1 MLNEIKDII
10 HYSPL
15 TAQIVIKNGP
25 VARAARPG
33 HFAILRFDPEGMRIP
48 FSIVKTNAE
57 EETLSII
64 IHRAEGLGD
73 VLSTLR
79 PGMVIPDLLGPLG
92 QAMEIDTDSTVICV
106 GDGAGFVPL
115 LPVIRSCREC
125 NTRVIS
131 VFSEQTAQAT
141 CLHPLVEK
149 YSEIIGTGTSG
160 VESTLID
167 LIATHHPD
175 HIIMSGPTT
184 LLKSLA
190 DITRDKGV
198 KATAILNM
206 MMIDGVGL
214 CGICR
219 VMVGGK
225 RVLTCI
231 EGPAF
236 DAHAIDFD
244 QLLNRQRHFV

>member
-1 MLNEIKDII
+1 MLNEIKEII

-15 TAQIVIKNGP
+15 TAQIVIENGP
-25 VARAARPG
+25 VARAARVG
-33 HFAILRFDPEGMRIP
+33 HFVIVRFDSEGVRIP
-48 FSIVKTNAE
+48 FTIVKASPAD
-57 EETLSII
+57 ETISII
-64 IHRAEGLGD
+64 IHRAAGLGD
-73 VLSTLR
+73 LLSTLE

-92 QAMEIDTDSTVICV
+92 QAMDIDENATVICI

-115 LPVIRSCREC
+115 LPVIRSCREH

-131 VFSEQTAQAT
+131 VFSEQSAQAT

-149 YSEIIGTGTSG
+149 YSEMVDASACG
-160 VESTLID
+160 VELALND
-167 LIATHHPD
+167 LITRVKPD

-184 LLKSLA
+184 LLKSIA

-198 KATAILNM
+198 SATAILNM

-225 RVLTCI
+225 RLLTCI

>member
-1 MLNEIKDII
+1 MLNEIKEII

-15 TAQIVIKNGP
+15 TAQIVIENGP
-25 VARAARPG
+25 VACAARPG
-33 HFAILRFDPEGMRIP
+33 HFVIVRFDSEGMRIP
-48 FSIVKTNAE
+48 FTIVKTSADDG
-57 EETLSII
+57 TISII
-64 IHRAEGLGD
+64 IHRAAGLGNL
-73 VLSTLR
+73 LSTLE

-92 QAMEIDTDSTVICV
+92 QAMEIDENATVVCI

-115 LPVIRSCREC
+115 LPVIRSCRER
-125 NTRVIS
+125 NTSVIS
-131 VFSEQTAQAT
+131 VFSEQSAQAA
-141 CLHPLVEK
+141 CLLPLVEK
-149 YSEIIGTGTSG
+149 YSEIVDASASG
-160 VESTLID
+160 VETALNE
-167 LIATHHPD
+167 LLARVKPD

-184 LLKSLA
+184 LLKSIA
-190 DITRDKGV
+190 DITRHKSV
-198 KATAILNM
+198 RATAILNM

-225 RVLTCI
+225 RLLTCI